1 MANKDRLAE
10 IEKLP
15 EQLRED
21 ALLPW
26 ATVALMCGADD
37 VESCR
42 ENLLRGGLKV
52 VELSERRKL
61 PRLGTL
67 RAFLREREK

>member
-1 MANKDRLAE
+1 MGDRLKE
-10 IEKLP
+10 IEALP
-15 EQLRED
+15 EAMRDD
-21 ALLPW
+21 ALVPW
-26 ATVALMCGADD
+26 KTVAQICGADD
-37 VESCR
+37 VEYCR
-42 ENLLRGGLKV
+42 ENLLRSGLKV